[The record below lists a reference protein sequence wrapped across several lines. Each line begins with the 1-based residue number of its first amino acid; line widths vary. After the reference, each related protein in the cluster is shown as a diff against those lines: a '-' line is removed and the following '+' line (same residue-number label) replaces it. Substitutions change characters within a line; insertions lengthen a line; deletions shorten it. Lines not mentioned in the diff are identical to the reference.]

1 MLFRD
6 KLIISVL
13 LLAIVATIGMAL
25 KNIIFPFI
33 AGLVIAYLLHP
44 LTKKLVGKNLPNNL
58 AALLTTL
65 FFITILILL
74 LAWLFPLFYEQI
86 NMIKQRAIN
95 YDASALPLA
104 KNILIWITENMPHLR
119 EQAEANISNILSNL
133 LNLTSLLISKL
144 LSSGAFVI
152 NLLSLLLVTPFVTYH
167 ALKDWEKMVSN
178 IYELVPAKYL
188 ADFNEITG
196 NLNQTLSGFLRGQTY
211 VSSILAAYYAI
222 ALSIIGLDSG
232 IALGLLTG
240 ILTFIPYIGALIAFL
255 LCLLNIIVL
264 YGDVHHITYLL
275 IVFGVGG
282 IVEAN
287 ILSPKLIGDNVGLH
301 PVWIMFGLLACASVL
316 NFLGILIAV
325 PLTATLGVFI
335 KFSLRKYK
343 MKIALPE

>member
-1 MLFRD
+1 MHYRD
-6 KLIISVL
+6 KLIISL
-13 LLAIVATIGMAL
+13 ITLASVTTIGIAL
-25 KNIIFPFI
+25 KDIIFPFI

-44 LTKKLVGKNLPNNL
+44 LTKKLVEKNLPNSL
-58 AALLTTL
+58 AALLSTL
-65 FFITILILL
+65 FFIMILISL

-86 NMIKQRAIN
+86 NMIKQRAIT
-95 YDASALPLA
+95 YDSAALPSA
-104 KNILIWITENMPHLR
+104 KNIMNWIAENMPHLR

-133 LNLTSLLISKL
+133 LNLSSVLISKL
-144 LSSGAFVI
+144 LSSGAFII

-167 ALKDWEKMVSN
+167 ALKDWEKMAAN
-178 IYELVPAKYL
+178 IHELVPNKYL
-188 ADFNEITG
+188 TDFNEIIG

-255 LCLLNIIVL
+255 LCLLNIVVL
-264 YGDVHHITYLL
+264 YGDMHHITSLL
-275 IVFGVGG
+275 IVFGIGG

-316 NFLGILIAV
+316 NFLGILVAV

-343 MKIALPE
+343 NKIALPK